1 MSDYESKSSLHTT
14 TDEQPVPPTSGAT
27 LTNHEESTHDQYL
40 SHDSATKEIDLT
52 SIPQAIDSQGL
63 PCQNKDAD
71 SHETSA
77 KPAKEIVL
85 GSEIERANQTDFCNP
100 RPGPGPAK
108 LKGRARFEA
117 WLETLV
123 SKNRFCRKILT
134 IIYLPL
140 AFHSGL
146 RMKKVGSN
154 SFTYVLPFR
163 RFNKNWYK
171 AMAGAALVANSEIAA
186 GLYLM
191 AELKGQWTVV
201 CRHMSYRFLQPCFGP
216 AIYRIVPSD
225 ELNNMMSTGQEFNIE
240 LVLDIIQ
247 QVSKRKSHQR
257 KVGRCNITF
266 HITPKNNDGNLHIRK
281 RHLSRLRN
289 KVTNNND

>member
-1 MSDYESKSSLHTT
+1 MPDYESKPTPNALTEEIPALPSSHITHSV
-14 TDEQPVPPTSGAT
+14 Q
-27 LTNHEESTHDQYL
+27 EESV
-40 SHDSATKEIDLT
+40 DSPQPISDSPEDIDLI
-52 SIPQAIDSQGL
+52 SLPQAIDAQGL
-63 PCQNKDAD
+63 PCSELPAESQEA
-71 SHETSA
+71 TA
-77 KPAKEIVL
+77 TPAKEIVL
-85 GSEIERANQTDFCNP
+85 GSEIERTNQTDFCNP

-146 RMKKVGSN
+146 RMKKVGTN

-216 AIYRIVPSD
+216 AIYRMVPND
-225 ELNNMMSTGQEFNIE
+225 ELAKLMSAGQEFNID
-240 LVLDIIQ
+240 LVIDIIQ

-266 HITPKNNDGNLHIRK
+266 HITPKNTDGNMHIRK
-281 RHLSRLRN
+281 RHLSRLRH
-289 KVTNNND
+289 KMTQ